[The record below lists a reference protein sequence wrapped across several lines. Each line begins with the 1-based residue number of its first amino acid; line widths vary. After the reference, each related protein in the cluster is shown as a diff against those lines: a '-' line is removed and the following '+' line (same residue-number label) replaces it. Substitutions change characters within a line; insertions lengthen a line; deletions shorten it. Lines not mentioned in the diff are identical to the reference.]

1 MKLEAFEDIKFY
13 VSDRVQDAIE
23 DEKTELRKK
32 IIAYYLEH
40 NDTDWLNMFEDW
52 LYETQNYI
60 AENLSMYYR
69 DAWNI
74 VNLARF
80 AWTEEERQYYW
91 DATELVE
98 EGKLVDLCQVGVDVL
113 MTRLSHSIVDAIARD
128 ELNEQLKPFVS
139 GVVETLQA
147 KLIPHID

>member
-1 MKLEAFEDIKFY
+1 MNNHETFEDIKFD
-13 VSDRVQDAIE
+13 VRKRVQDAIE

-32 IIAYYLEH
+32 ITVYYLEH

-52 LYETQNYI
+52 LYGTQNYI
-60 AENLSMYYR
+60 AETLSMYYS

-80 AWTEEERQYYW
+80 AWTEEDRQYYW
-91 DATELVE
+91 DA
-98 EGKLVDLCQVGVDVL
+98 VDLIEDASLSFYKHGFDDL
-113 MTRLSHSIVDAIARD
+113 MTKTSHYIVDGLTRD
-128 ELNEQLKPFVS
+128 ELNEQLQPFIS